1 MQVLEITLR
10 ELSLVEHLEE
20 LRSVVIRIVIIL
32 AVSFMVCY
40 SFGDVISELLL
51 SPLRAALSDPGS
63 KGSIVYLGLLD
74 KVLSQFQV
82 AFWSSLIVSSPFWFY
97 QLWKFIKPGL
107 YDHEIKG
114 VRPFLVVG
122 FFLFWLGI
130 SFGYL
135 VVFPLTFETLMG
147 FGVGNVTATISLK
160 DYLVLASKVLVF
172 LGIIFQLPNVLLI
185 LGFMGIVT
193 KQSLRGM
200 RSYVYVGF
208 AALSAIMTPP
218 DVITMMGLWVPL
230 TLLFEVGIVAV
241 AMIVHPYL
249 AKHHK

>member
-1 MQVLEITLR
+1 M
-10 ELSLVEHLEE
+10 SLVEHLEE
-20 LRSVVIRIVIIL
+20 LRVVVIRIVIIL
-32 AVSFMVCY
+32 AASFMVCY

-51 SPLRAALSDPGS
+51 SPLRAALNGPA
-63 KGSIVYLGLLD
+63 KGTIVYLGLLD

-82 AFWSSLIVSSPFWFY
+82 AFWSSLIVSSPLWFY

-107 YDHEIKG
+107 YDHEVKG
-114 VRPFLVVG
+114 VRPFIMVG
-122 FFLFWLGI
+122 FLLFWLGI
-130 SFGYL
+130 SFGYFL
-135 VVFPLTFETLMG
+135 VFPLTFETLMG
-147 FGVGNVTATISLK
+147 FGVSEVTATISLK

-208 AALSAIMTPP
+208 AAASAIMTPP

-230 TLLFEVGIVAV
+230 TLLFEVGIIAV
-241 AMIVHPYL
+241 ATIVHPYL
-249 AKHHK
+249 AKHHS